1 MPIITQYGETEEVIP
16 WNHYPKTKE
25 WRPKRR
31 KYRKVEPTKPH
42 NGHFEDHLINLMKV
56 SPEYKKIVLSKHN
69 GKKLPNG
76 EIRVGDDLKWNPKT
90 GLISK
95 YQKED
100 LVD

>member
-1 MPIITQYGETEEVIP
+1 MPIITQFGETEEVIP

-25 WRPKRR
+25 WRPRTR
-31 KYRKVEPTKPH
+31 KYKKPDDKLPH
-42 NGHFEDHLINLMKV
+42 KGNFEKHRINLMKV

-95 YQKED
+95 YEE
-100 LVD
+100 VI

>member
-1 MPIITQYGETEEVIP
+1 MPIITQFGKHEEVIP

-25 WRPKRR
+25 WTPRKRKTR
-31 KYRKVEPTKPH
+31 VVDDRKPH
-42 NGHFEDHLINLMKV
+42 NGNFPPHRINLMKV

-69 GKKLPNG
+69 GKVLENG

-95 YQKED
+95 YED
-100 LVD
+100 